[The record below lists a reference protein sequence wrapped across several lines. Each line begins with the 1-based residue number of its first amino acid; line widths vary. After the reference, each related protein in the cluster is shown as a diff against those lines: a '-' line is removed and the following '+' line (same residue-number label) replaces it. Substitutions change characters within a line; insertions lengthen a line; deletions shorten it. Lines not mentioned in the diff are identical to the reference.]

1 MLGKSTFNP
10 KGNLEIWKIDQEGNK
25 ELYWSDHNVITSGM
39 GVGLAHFHSGFGSH
53 SILDYQLR
61 YFQVGNPEQLTDY
74 DSSQNSLISPLPK
87 KDYGKVIGTA
97 PVTLEWADV
106 SELYLRKKASGTG
119 AVTTTK
125 QAFAKIRHSN
135 THRVN
140 KNAVRYTIP
149 LNERNC
155 NGSELSEIGMFMK
168 NILADEEDHPSLVAY
183 RQFPP
188 IKKTEFFTLVFLWT
202 IQF

>member
-1 MLGKSTFNP
+1 MLGKSTLNP
-10 KGNLEIWKIDQEGNK
+10 TGHLEIWKVDQEGNK

-39 GVGLAHFHSGFGSH
+39 GVGLAHFHSGFGSP
-53 SILDYQLR
+53 SILDYQIR
-61 YFQVGNPEQLTDY
+61 YFQVGNPVNSTEY
-74 DSSQNSLISPLPK
+74 DSSQNDLESPLAK
-87 KDYGKVIGTA
+87 KDYGKITA
-97 PVTLEWADV
+97 TSPVEIEWADV
-106 SELYLRKKASGTG
+106 DELYLRKKANQ
-119 AVTTTK
+119 VTTTK

-140 KNAVRYTIP
+140 KNAVRFTIP

-155 NGSELSEIGMFMK
+155 NGKDLSEIGMFMK
-168 NILADEEDHPSLVAY
+168 NILNDDEDTPSLVAY
-183 RQFPP
+183 RQFPK

>member
-10 KGNLEIWKIDQEGNK
+10 KGYLEIWKVDQEGNK

-61 YFQVGNPEQLTDY
+61 YFQVGNPEEPTEY
-74 DSSQNSLISPLPK
+74 DSSQNSLLSPLPK
-87 KDYGKVIGTA
+87 NTYGKVIRTN

-106 SELYLRKKASGTG
+106 DELYLRKRANEV
-119 AVTTTK
+119 ATTK

-155 NGSELSEIGMFMK
+155 NGQELSEIGMFMK
-168 NILADEEDHPSLVAY
+168 NILGDAEDTPSLVAY
-183 RQFPP
+183 RQFPK